1 MEQSAETL
9 DILEQDNL
17 KQKEN
22 DTGEENED
30 STMEDKFYKIHN
42 VLEVSTAGRAKYG
55 CTYSLKI
62 LNKIPQTKVIL
73 IHNH

>member
-1 MEQSAETL
+1 MVLNERGGGTHPGAETL
-9 DILEQDNL
+9 QTI
-17 KQKEN
+17 
-22 DTGEENED
+22 
-30 STMEDKFYKIHN
+30 SF
-42 VLEVSTAGRAKYG
+42 VSMSPAGIAKYG

>member
-42 VLEVSTAGRAKYG
+42 VLEVSTAGRALF
-55 CTYSLKI
+55 TQWIS
-62 LNKIPQTKVIL
+62 
-73 IHNH
+73 